1 MTYIITLLKVSENF
15 NTIYLYSSLW
25 LYFKHYELQA
35 LDSRKLKK
43 KKKGIYTHSYRILS
57 KPIYRFS
64 ISKNDKL
71 APKRPKFLQ
80 NVFFFSLTNPLLNL
94 QKLFVHC
101 FNLSETIR
109 DKNKKTWF
117 SESVLR

>member
-43 KKKGIYTHSYRILS
+43 KKKGSTHIVTEFSQNPFTDSLFQKMTNWHLNDPNSY
-57 KPIYRFS
+57 KMY
-64 ISKNDKL
+64 
-71 APKRPKFLQ
+71 
-80 NVFFFSLTNPLLNL
+80 FFSLSQT
-94 QKLFVHC
+94 HY
-101 FNLSETIR
+101 
-109 DKNKKTWF
+109 
-117 SESVLR
+117 